1 MCFSLNS
8 IWKRAKFK
16 WKRAKVRWKRVKVRQ
31 KIAKVRWKRA
41 KVRWKRVKVRQK
53 IAKVRW
59 KRAEVSGFW
68 SLDSGS
74 EERFP
79 LFFLSPLLSLCGV
92 PGYIFRCKI

>member
-1 MCFSLNS
+1 MCFWLNS
-8 IWKRAKFK
+8 IWKT
-16 WKRAKVRWKRVKVRQ
+16 
-31 KIAKVRWKRA
+31 A

-68 SLDSGS
+68 FLDSGS

-79 LFFLSPLLSLCGV
+79 LFFPSPLLSLCGV
-92 PGYIFRCKI
+92 PGYIFRCKISRFVDRSRDVGKEKDDETGDKEKDQS